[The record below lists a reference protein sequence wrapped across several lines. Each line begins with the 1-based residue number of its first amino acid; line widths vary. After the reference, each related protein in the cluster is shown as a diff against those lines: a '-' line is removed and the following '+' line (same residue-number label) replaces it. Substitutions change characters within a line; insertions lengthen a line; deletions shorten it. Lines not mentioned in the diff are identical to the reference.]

1 LTKNLYISI
10 FLFYMASTPK
20 FLWEDRFAKVAILFS
35 FVLLALGS
43 LFGLVQALA
52 RMPGALEALGLKNI
66 ITPQL
71 YYTGLTLHG
80 ATNAVLFTA
89 FFIMGLGGVC
99 GHQRPRHQPAR
110 PSALS

>member
-1 LTKNLYISI
+1 MLLTIFNITSLKYISI
-10 FLFYMASTPK
+10 FLIHTTSTPR

-35 FVLLALGS
+35 FVLPALGS

-52 RMPGALEALGLKNI
+52 RTPGALEALGLKDV

-80 ATNAVLFTA
+80 VANAVLFTA
-89 FFIMGLGGVC
+89 FFIMGLAVFVVTET
-99 GHQRPRHQPAR
+99 
-110 PSALS
+110 SA